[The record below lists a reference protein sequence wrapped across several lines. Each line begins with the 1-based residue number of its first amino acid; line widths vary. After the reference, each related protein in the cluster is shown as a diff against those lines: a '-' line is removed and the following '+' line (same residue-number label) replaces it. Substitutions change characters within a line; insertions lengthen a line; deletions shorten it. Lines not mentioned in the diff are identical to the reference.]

1 MISMEGYTTY
11 GFDPKPR
18 PLLVLCE
25 NLENK
30 ISVMQNLYR
39 LKDSLT
45 ISETYGKI
53 RIRYYMTPEDRAAH
67 RDLHDEVRRR
77 NQERTDLNYM
87 SVVRGP
93 P

>member
-1 MISMEGYTTY
+1 MEGYTTD
-11 GFDPKPR
+11 GIDPKPR
-18 PLLVLCE
+18 PLLVQFE

-30 ISVMQNLYR
+30 ISVMRYLYK
-39 LKDSLT
+39 LKNSMT
-45 ISETYGKI
+45 ISKTYG
-53 RIRYYMTPEDRAAH
+53 RICTRHDMTPEDRAAH

>member
-1 MISMEGYTTY
+1 MEGYKTD
-11 GFDPKPR
+11 GIDPKPR
-18 PLLVLCE
+18 PLLVQFE
-25 NLENK
+25 NLENN
-30 ISVMQNLYR
+30 ISVMRNLFQ

-53 RIRYYMTPEDRAAH
+53 RIRHDMTPEDRAAH